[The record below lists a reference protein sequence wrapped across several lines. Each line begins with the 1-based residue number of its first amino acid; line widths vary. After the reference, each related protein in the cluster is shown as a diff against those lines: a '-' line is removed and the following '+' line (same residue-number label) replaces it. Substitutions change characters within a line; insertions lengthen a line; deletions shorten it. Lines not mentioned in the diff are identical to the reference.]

1 MSRSLVYLRDAETA
15 DAARLADLWCDLVRK
30 GDEADRVA
38 DMVTV
43 IETAATDPDQ
53 RLLVAMYDGH
63 VAGGVHLRLSTV
75 TPFNLDL
82 ALQVM
87 SPYVFPEYRRHGV
100 GHALMDAA
108 VAWAEERGAGHV
120 ATAVS
125 STARDSNRFMARL
138 ALGPIATLRLA
149 PTTVV
154 RAKVAAQGPPVPRP
168 ARQLTHVLAVRRSM
182 RRQDTQTAQSS

>member
-1 MSRSLVYLRDAETA
+1 MSRSLVLLRDAETA
-15 DAARLADLWCDLVRK
+15 DAARLADLWADLVRR
-30 GDEADRVA
+30 GEEADRVA
-38 DMVTV
+38 DMATI
-43 IETAATDPDQ
+43 IESAAADPDQ
-53 RLLVAMYDGH
+53 RLLVAMYDGV
-63 VAGGVHLRLSTV
+63 VAGGVHLRVSTV

-108 VAWAEERGAGHV
+108 ATWAEERGAGHIV
-120 ATAVS
+120 TAVS
-125 STARDSNRFMARL
+125 SSSRDANRFMARL

-154 RAKVAAQGPPVPRP
+154 RAKLATQGPPVPRP

-182 RRQDTQTAQSS
+182 RRQEAVDPAQ